1 MKHIHWAR
9 VYPSTYSEVHG
20 LLRRQRIRLYDSSTQ
35 GRRSC
40 LLLWWCMPRY
50 ELQGRDDYSMPMF
63 PSQMSGL
70 TWLIGSGL
78 RGPRAGWIRV
88 PVSWVWGLTRVWAY
102 NVEFSP
108 SVGTPKQYLYNIFYL
123 EGLHH
128 FTIIFYFLSPFTQS
142 NKGSESLKKLFHFF
156 FTFSP
161 FLPLLSETKQSVNK
175 IRCYLN
181 INDVIHV
188 LLFINHF

>member
-40 LLLWWCMPRY
+40 LLLWWCVPRY

-78 RGPRAGWIRV
+78 RGPHAGWIRV

-102 NVEFSP
+102 NVEFSSP
-108 SVGTPKQYLYNIFYL
+108 FVGDPRNNIFITFFIWRVYVIL
-123 EGLHH
+123 QL
-128 FTIIFYFLSPFTQS
+128 FFIF
-142 NKGSESLKKLFHFF
+142 FHL
-156 FTFSP
+156 
-161 FLPLLSETKQSVNK
+161 LPNQTKEVK
-175 IRCYLN
+175 
-181 INDVIHV
+181 V
-188 LLFINHF
+188 